1 VTEDRD
7 IRKTFVQLADTLT
20 TDYDIYEFL
29 TLLSER
35 SLTLLSGHASG
46 VMLADGVDTLRVAA
60 ASTTRMHALE
70 LLEVQRRQGPCY
82 DAYTRS
88 QQIVVEDL
96 WTCAERWPE
105 VVSRARELGL
115 RAVVAIPLR
124 LRTDTIGALNLFRE
138 EPGPFVEEDVAVVRA
153 FADIAA
159 IGILQERSVAD
170 AELRAGQLQ
179 HALDSRVLI
188 EQAKGTLAERFQ
200 MSPVQAFESLRAYAR
215 SNNLK
220 LHDLA
225 REVVEEGGPDELGV
239 A

>member
-1 VTEDRD
+1 MTKDRD
-7 IRKTFVQLADTLT
+7 IRTTFVQLADTLT

-35 SLTLLSGHASG
+35 ALTLLGGHASG
-46 VMLADGVDTLRVAA
+46 VMLTDGGDTLRVAA

-82 DAYTRS
+82 DAYTRC

-115 RAVVAIPLR
+115 RAVVASPMR
-124 LRTDTIGALNLFRE
+124 LRTDTLGALNLFRE
-138 EPGPFVEEDVAVVRA
+138 EPGPFAEDDVAVVRA

-170 AELRAGQLQ
+170 AKLRAGQLQ

-200 MSPVQAFESLRAYAR
+200 TSPVQAFESLRDYAR
-215 SNNLK
+215 SNNVK

>member
-1 VTEDRD
+1 MTEDRD

-115 RAVVAIPLR
+115 CAVVASPMR
-124 LRTDTIGALNLFRE
+124 LRTDTLGALNLFRE
-138 EPGPFVEEDVAVVRA
+138 EPGPFAEDDVAVVRA

-170 AELRAGQLQ
+170 AKLRAGQLQ

-200 MSPVQAFESLRAYAR
+200 TSPVQAFESLRDYAR
-215 SNNLK
+215 SNNVK